1 MEQTLNL
8 STNLRAVDT
17 IKSEILSEVAR
28 LYNVLSDYDA
38 AGLEDRVV
46 EHISTIVAMNYIL
59 SRRMGLEFNLI
70 DSKIC
75 ELCEIAANG
84 NHELELAFSDMS
96 ELGRYLKRR

>member
-8 STNLRAVDT
+8 STNLRAVDS
-17 IKSEILSEVAR
+17 IKSGILSEVAR
-28 LYNVLSDYDA
+28 LYDTLSNYDTAGVESKVL
-38 AGLEDRVV
+38 
-46 EHISTIVAMNYIL
+46 EHISTIIAMNYIL
-59 SRRMGLEFNLI
+59 SRRMGLDFNSI

-96 ELGRYLKRR
+96 ELGRYLRRR

>member
-8 STNLRAVDT
+8 STNLRAVDS

-28 LYNVLSDYDA
+28 LYNALSDYET
-38 AGLEDRVV
+38 AGLESRVV
-46 EHISTIVAMNYIL
+46 EHISTIIAMNYIL
-59 SRRMGLEFNLI
+59 SRRMGLDFNSI

-75 ELCEIAANG
+75 ELCEIAARA

-96 ELGRYLKRR
+96 ELGRYLRRR